1 MESRSYL
8 QHTICLSSSYRNYT
22 TERFVVL
29 NISSPS
35 VSGTPST
42 FKWLFGLLKTFFNHW
57 LQSCCFFKAGFMLSL
72 ESFSK
77 HTHTLE
83 GVCPPWSLSTRVN
96 LKSSTLYFL
105 NVSCFGTFTDSLCFF
120 SAESHLDSE
129 ASAAVIIKTVLML
142 IPGLLLTLCKHT
154 QYRLSLLFYTCTLE
168 WSTTQWVCHRRH
180 RHCWFVYC

>member
-105 NVSCFGTFTDSLCFF
+105 NVSCFGTFTDSLFLQRWI
-120 SAESHLDSE
+120 S
-129 ASAAVIIKTVLML
+129 
-142 IPGLLLTLCKHT
+142 PGFWSFCCCDHKDCPDAHPRTLTHT
-154 QYRLSLLFYTCTLE
+154 L
-168 WSTTQWVCHRRH
+168 
-180 RHCWFVYC
+180 